1 MARFKKN
8 SVDILYG
15 VWLPY
20 WVSICISLMNNDVE
34 SLYMCSF
41 VHVHIVVDTF
51 FKNLLSIFSCLLFL
65 LFSIDIFYGFE
76 KCLSS
81 YMWLT
86 NLFLH
91 SVFYLLVLLTICFE
105 VQLAIFLVMDYA
117 FDILSQQYFPKPKSQ
132 RFIPVF
138 YSRSFIILGLTFRS
152 MVQFDLKF
160 IYGMVCTEVHFLHM
174 AIQLV

>member
-1 MARFKKN
+1 MVYGYLIGFQ
-8 SVDILYG
+8 SVFLWWIMML
-15 VWLPY
+15 
-20 WVSICISLMNNDVE
+20 SLFTCAHLFTCT
-34 SLYMCSF
+34 SLST
-41 VHVHIVVDTF
+41 HF
-51 FKNLLSIFSCLLFL
+51 FLNLLSIVSCLLLL
-65 LFSIDIFYGFE
+65 LFSIDIFYGLE

-81 YMWLT
+81 YMWLA

-91 SVFYLLVLLTICFE
+91 SVVYLLVLLTICFE
-105 VQLAIFLVMDYA
+105 VQLGIFFVMDYA
-117 FDILSQQYFPKPKSQ
+117 FDILSQQYLPKPKSQ